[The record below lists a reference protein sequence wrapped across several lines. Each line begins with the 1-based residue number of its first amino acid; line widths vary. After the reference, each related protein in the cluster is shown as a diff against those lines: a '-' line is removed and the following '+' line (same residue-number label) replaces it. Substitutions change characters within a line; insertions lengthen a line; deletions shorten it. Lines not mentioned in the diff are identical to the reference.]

1 MIHKIKLEK
10 YHLVTL
16 VAWGSRIV
24 QALAQIMMIALL
36 TQILEVEE
44 YTAYIL
50 ITGLLGWYMLADLGV
65 GISLQNTISELKA
78 KHTDFNNHIVL
89 AQIILLVLFGFFCL
103 AIYGVSDIIASY
115 FLENLTIN
123 ESKNH
128 AFFWATIMMTATAIF
143 SASYKI
149 WYAQGKGHWANIIP
163 AIAALISLAA
173 FYVIQQAG
181 PQNSLLFWTL
191 TAYLLPLAALPMF
204 FFIRQF
210 SKNIQFFTWDIQ
222 IAKFLIKRGSHFF
235 IFGLLAAIVLQV
247 DYLVMSQS
255 CSSLEIIS
263 YSALSKIFGLGF
275 FVYNALLLA
284 LWPVIAEKIAINQWE
299 AVREMIK
306 KYLPMGII
314 FIILFTITLIFTV
327 PYLLPFLIRNT
338 HIVIAPTLI
347 LLFGFYYILRVW
359 TDTFAMVLQSMSDLK
374 PLWYSVPFQAV
385 ISATAQIY
393 LAKIYGIYGI
403 VMGLSLSFLLTVVW
417 YLPAKVKA
425 HSILQ
430 RNS

>member
-1 MIHKIKLEK
+1 MMNKIKLEK
-10 YHLVTL
+10 YHVVTL

-24 QALAQIMMIALL
+24 QAVAQIMMIALL
-36 TQILEVEE
+36 TQILGVEE

-103 AIYGVSDIIASY
+103 AMYGVSDIIASY

-128 AFFWATIMMTATAIF
+128 AFFWATIMMIATAIF
-143 SASYKI
+143 SGSYKI
-149 WYAQGKGHWANIIP
+149 WYAEGKGHWANIIP
-163 AIAALISLAA
+163 AIASLVSLAA

-181 PQNSLLFWTL
+181 PQNSPLFWTL

-204 FFIRQF
+204 FFIRQLSNGVHF
-210 SKNIQFFTWDIQ
+210 LAWDMQ

-235 IFGLLAAIVLQV
+235 IFGLLGTIVLQI

-255 CSSLEIIS
+255 CSSQEIIS
-263 YSALSKIFGLGF
+263 YSTLTKVFGLSF

-284 LWPVIAEKIAINQWE
+284 LWPVIAEKIARQEWE
-299 AVREMIK
+299 DIIGIIK
-306 KYLPMGII
+306 KYLPIGMV
-314 FIILFTITLIFTV
+314 FITSFTIFLIFAM
-327 PYLLPFLIRNT
+327 PYILPFLIKNI
-338 HIVIAPTLI
+338 HIVIAPSLI
-347 LLFGFYYILRVW
+347 LLFGFYYLLRVW

-374 PLWYSVPFQAV
+374 PFWFIVLPQALISVV
-385 ISATAQIY
+385 AQLY
-393 LAKIYGIYGI
+393 LAKAHGVYGI
-403 VMGLSLSFLLTVVW
+403 VLGLCLSFILTTVW
-417 YLPAKVKA
+417 YLPVKVRVHYIK
-425 HSILQ
+425 Q
-430 RNS
+430 RSS